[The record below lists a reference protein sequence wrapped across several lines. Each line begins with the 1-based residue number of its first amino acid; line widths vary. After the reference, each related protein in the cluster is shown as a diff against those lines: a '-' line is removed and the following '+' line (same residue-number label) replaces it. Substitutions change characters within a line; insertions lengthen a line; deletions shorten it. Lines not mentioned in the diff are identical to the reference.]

1 MPVAADM
8 ANHFCEWMT
17 DYNLPDSHILRLA
30 WHPSEQQQ
38 RVFVKT
44 YLQARFG
51 QEPTEEEVERLRVQ
65 VHKHELFS
73 NMHWFLWGLLQY
85 QVSDI
90 DWDYRGYAQNRW
102 GHYVRVKKE
111 FGGEA
116 LPIMP

>member
-1 MPVAADM
+1 M

-17 DYNLPDSHILRLA
+17 DYNLPDSHILRPE

-38 RVFVKT
+38 RAFVKT

-65 VHKHELFS
+65 VHKHEMFS

-90 DWDYRGYAQNRW
+90 DWDYWGYAQNRW

-111 FGGEA
+111 FGGDA